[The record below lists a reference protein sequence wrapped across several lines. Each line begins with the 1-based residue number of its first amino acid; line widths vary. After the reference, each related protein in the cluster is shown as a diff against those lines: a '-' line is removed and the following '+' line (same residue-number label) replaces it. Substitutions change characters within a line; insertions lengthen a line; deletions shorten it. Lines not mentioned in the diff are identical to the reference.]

1 MIRKPNEILVGDAIR
16 EMTEFYNLSGRL
28 TETCVLSA
36 WEKIVGTL
44 ITKHTTNLY
53 IKHRKLYVVVNSS
66 VIRSELSYVRSK
78 LVRMLNKEAGEK
90 VIDEVVLM

>member
-16 EMTEFYNLSGRL
+16 EMTAFYNLSGRL
-28 TETCVLSA
+28 TEAGVMSA

-44 ITKHTTNLY
+44 IARHTTNLY